1 MEPQHQR
8 LSECNKHNKYQ
19 KTKQH
24 VQRGQLVF
32 NLNNVESPNGC
43 VPQNHANLGRQRSTS
58 SGRLLFGSMCNQL
71 KNLHVAAERH
81 DPDERELVL
90 NEAERM
96 LNRKAEKL
104 KEDREHLN
112 DCVLNYNKTATAY
125 LEKVKKY
132 NKAAASVKRVRAW
145 QLAREARLDD
155 REDNITLAQLQRQLI
170 LAE

>member
-1 MEPQHQR
+1 MSNPQMDVCHKIMQI
-8 LSECNKHNKYQ
+8 LDDNAQ
-19 KTKQH
+19 Q
-24 VQRGQLVF
+24 
-32 NLNNVESPNGC
+32 
-43 VPQNHANLGRQRSTS
+43 VPEGFYLEV
-58 SGRLLFGSMCNQL
+58 CDQL

-112 DCVLNYNKTATAY
+112 DCVLNYNKTATGY

-155 REDNITLAQLQRQLI
+155 REDNITLAQLQRQL
-170 LAE
+170 LE

>member
-1 MEPQHQR
+1 MNTQMVVCHKIMQILDDNAQR
-8 LSECNKHNKYQ
+8 
-19 KTKQH
+19 
-24 VQRGQLVF
+24 
-32 NLNNVESPNGC
+32 
-43 VPQNHANLGRQRSTS
+43 VPEGFYLEV
-58 SGRLLFGSMCNQL
+58 CDQL
-71 KNLHVAAERH
+71 KHLHVAVERYE
-81 DPDERELVL
+81 PDERELGL

>member
-1 MEPQHQR
+1 MDVCHKIMQILDDNAQ
-8 LSECNKHNKYQ
+8 Q
-19 KTKQH
+19 
-24 VQRGQLVF
+24 
-32 NLNNVESPNGC
+32 
-43 VPQNHANLGRQRSTS
+43 VPEGFYLEV
-58 SGRLLFGSMCNQL
+58 CDQL
-71 KNLHVAAERH
+71 KNLHVAAERSV
-81 DPDERELVL
+81 PSERELVL

-132 NKAAASVKRVRAW
+132 NKAVASVKRVRAW

>member
-1 MEPQHQR
+1 MNVVHKLMEMLDDNAQQ
-8 LSECNKHNKYQ
+8 
-19 KTKQH
+19 
-24 VQRGQLVF
+24 
-32 NLNNVESPNGC
+32 
-43 VPQNHANLGRQRSTS
+43 VPEGFYLEV
-58 SGRLLFGSMCNQL
+58 CNQL
-71 KNLHVAAERH
+71 KTLHGAVKIR
-81 DPDERELVL
+81 PELDHQWRVL

-112 DCVLNYNKTATAY
+112 GCVLNYNKTATAY

-155 REDNITLAQLQRQLI
+155 REDNITLAQLQRQL
-170 LAE
+170 LE

>member
-1 MEPQHQR
+1 MQILDDNAQ
-8 LSECNKHNKYQ
+8 Q
-19 KTKQH
+19 
-24 VQRGQLVF
+24 
-32 NLNNVESPNGC
+32 
-43 VPQNHANLGRQRSTS
+43 VPEGFYLEV
-58 SGRLLFGSMCNQL
+58 CDQL
-71 KNLHVAAERH
+71 KNLHVAAERYE
-81 DPDERELVL
+81 PDERELGL

-112 DCVLNYNKTATAY
+112 DCILNYNKTATAY

>member
-1 MEPQHQR
+1 MDVCHKIMQILDDNAQ
-8 LSECNKHNKYQ
+8 Q
-19 KTKQH
+19 
-24 VQRGQLVF
+24 
-32 NLNNVESPNGC
+32 
-43 VPQNHANLGRQRSTS
+43 VPEGFYLEV
-58 SGRLLFGSMCNQL
+58 CDQL
-71 KNLHVAAERH
+71 KNLHVAAERYE
-81 DPDERELVL
+81 PDERELGL

-112 DCVLNYNKTATAY
+112 ECVLNYNKTATAY

-155 REDNITLAQLQRQLI
+155 REDNITLAQLQRQL
-170 LAE
+170 LE

>member
-1 MEPQHQR
+1 MDVCHKIMQILDDNAQ
-8 LSECNKHNKYQ
+8 Q
-19 KTKQH
+19 
-24 VQRGQLVF
+24 
-32 NLNNVESPNGC
+32 
-43 VPQNHANLGRQRSTS
+43 VPEGFYLEV
-58 SGRLLFGSMCNQL
+58 CDQL
-71 KNLHVAAERH
+71 KHLHVAVERYE
-81 DPDERELVL
+81 PDERELGL

-155 REDNITLAQLQRQLI
+155 REDNITLAQLQRQL
-170 LAE
+170 LE

>member
-1 MEPQHQR
+1 MVVCHKIMQILDDNAQ
-8 LSECNKHNKYQ
+8 Q
-19 KTKQH
+19 
-24 VQRGQLVF
+24 
-32 NLNNVESPNGC
+32 
-43 VPQNHANLGRQRSTS
+43 VPEGFYLEV
-58 SGRLLFGSMCNQL
+58 CDQL
-71 KNLHVAAERH
+71 KHLHVAVERYE
-81 DPDERELVL
+81 PDERELGL

-96 LNRKAEKL
+96 LNRKAEEL
-104 KEDREHLN
+104 ESRQAHLN
-112 DCVLNYNKTATAY
+112 ECVLNYNKTATAY

>member
-1 MEPQHQR
+1 MSNPQMDVCHKIMHQSWTTT
-8 LSECNKHNKYQ
+8 LNKFRK
-19 KTKQH
+19 
-24 VQRGQLVF
+24 
-32 NLNNVESPNGC
+32 
-43 VPQNHANLGRQRSTS
+43 A
-58 SGRLLFGSMCNQL
+58 SGGKGTHLEVCDQL

-132 NKAAASVKRVRAW
+132 NKAAASVKRVRTW

>member
-1 MEPQHQR
+1 MDVCHKIMQILDDNAQ
-8 LSECNKHNKYQ
+8 Q
-19 KTKQH
+19 
-24 VQRGQLVF
+24 
-32 NLNNVESPNGC
+32 
-43 VPQNHANLGRQRSTS
+43 VPEGFYLEV
-58 SGRLLFGSMCNQL
+58 CEQL

-155 REDNITLAQLQRQLI
+155 REDNITLAQLQRTLI

>member
-1 MEPQHQR
+1 MNTQMVVCHKIMQI
-8 LSECNKHNKYQ
+8 LDDNAQ
-19 KTKQH
+19 Q
-24 VQRGQLVF
+24 
-32 NLNNVESPNGC
+32 
-43 VPQNHANLGRQRSTS
+43 VPEGFYLEV
-58 SGRLLFGSMCNQL
+58 CDQL
-71 KNLHVAAERH
+71 KHLHVAVERYE
-81 DPDERELVL
+81 PDERELGL

-112 DCVLNYNKTATAY
+112 ECVLNYNKTATAY

-155 REDNITLAQLQRQLI
+155 REDNITLAQLQRQL
-170 LAE
+170 LE

>member
-1 MEPQHQR
+1 MDVCHKIMQILDDNAQ
-8 LSECNKHNKYQ
+8 Q
-19 KTKQH
+19 
-24 VQRGQLVF
+24 
-32 NLNNVESPNGC
+32 
-43 VPQNHANLGRQRSTS
+43 VPEGFYLEV
-58 SGRLLFGSMCNQL
+58 CDQL
-71 KNLHVAAERH
+71 KHLHVAVERYE
-81 DPDERELVL
+81 PDERELGL

-112 DCVLNYNKTATAY
+112 ECVLNYNKTATGY

-155 REDNITLAQLQRQLI
+155 REDNITLAQLQRTLI

>member
-1 MEPQHQR
+1 M
-8 LSECNKHNKYQ
+8 CA
-19 KTKQH
+19 TK
-24 VQRGQLVF
+24 
-32 NLNNVESPNGC
+32 SC
-43 VPQNHANLGRQRSTS
+43 K
-58 SGRLLFGSMCNQL
+58 SGRHAQQVPEGFYLEVCDQL
-71 KNLHVAAERH
+71 KNLHVAAEQH

-155 REDNITLAQLQRQLI
+155 REDNITLAQLQRQL
-170 LAE
+170 LE

>member
-1 MEPQHQR
+1 MDVCHKIMQILDDNAQ
-8 LSECNKHNKYQ
+8 Q
-19 KTKQH
+19 
-24 VQRGQLVF
+24 
-32 NLNNVESPNGC
+32 
-43 VPQNHANLGRQRSTS
+43 VPEGFYLEV
-58 SGRLLFGSMCNQL
+58 CEQL
-71 KNLHVAAERH
+71 KNLHVAAERYE
-81 DPDERELVL
+81 PDERELGL

-112 DCVLNYNKTATAY
+112 ECVLHYNKTATAY

-155 REDNITLAQLQRQLI
+155 REDNITLAQLQRQL
-170 LAE
+170 LE

>member
-1 MEPQHQR
+1 MQILDDNAQ
-8 LSECNKHNKYQ
+8 Q
-19 KTKQH
+19 
-24 VQRGQLVF
+24 
-32 NLNNVESPNGC
+32 
-43 VPQNHANLGRQRSTS
+43 VPEGFYLEV
-58 SGRLLFGSMCNQL
+58 CDQL
-71 KNLHVAAERH
+71 KNLHVAAERYE
-81 DPDERELVL
+81 PDERELGL

-112 DCVLNYNKTATAY
+112 ECVLNYNKTATAY

>member
-1 MEPQHQR
+1 MDVCHKIMQILDDNAQ
-8 LSECNKHNKYQ
+8 Q
-19 KTKQH
+19 
-24 VQRGQLVF
+24 
-32 NLNNVESPNGC
+32 
-43 VPQNHANLGRQRSTS
+43 VPEGFYLEV
-58 SGRLLFGSMCNQL
+58 CDQL
-71 KNLHVAAERH
+71 KNLHVAAERYE
-81 DPDERELVL
+81 PDERELGL

-112 DCVLNYNKTATAY
+112 ECVLNYNKMATAY

-155 REDNITLAQLQRQLI
+155 REDNITLADLQRSLI
-170 LAE
+170 SQ

>member
-1 MEPQHQR
+1 MNTQMVVCHKIMQI
-8 LSECNKHNKYQ
+8 LDDNAQ
-19 KTKQH
+19 Q
-24 VQRGQLVF
+24 
-32 NLNNVESPNGC
+32 
-43 VPQNHANLGRQRSTS
+43 VPEGFYLEV
-58 SGRLLFGSMCNQL
+58 CDQL
-71 KNLHVAAERH
+71 KHLHVAVERYE
-81 DPDERELVL
+81 PDERELGL

-112 DCVLNYNKTATAY
+112 ECVLNYNKTATAY

-132 NKAAASVKRVRAW
+132 NKAVASVKRVRAW

>member
-1 MEPQHQR
+1 MTVVHKLMEMLDDNAQQ
-8 LSECNKHNKYQ
+8 
-19 KTKQH
+19 
-24 VQRGQLVF
+24 
-32 NLNNVESPNGC
+32 
-43 VPQNHANLGRQRSTS
+43 VPEGFYLEV
-58 SGRLLFGSMCNQL
+58 CNQL
-71 KNLHVAAERH
+71 KTLHGAVKIR
-81 DPDERELVL
+81 PELDHQWRVL

-112 DCVLNYNKTATAY
+112 GCILNYNKTATAY

-155 REDNITLAQLQRQLI
+155 REDNITLAQLQRQL
-170 LAE
+170 LE

>member
-1 MEPQHQR
+1 MNTQMVVVHKLMEMLDDNAQQIPEGFY
-8 LSECNKHNKYQ
+8 LE
-19 KTKQH
+19 
-24 VQRGQLVF
+24 V
-32 NLNNVESPNGC
+32 
-43 VPQNHANLGRQRSTS
+43 
-58 SGRLLFGSMCNQL
+58 CNQL
-71 KNLHVAAERH
+71 KTLHGAVKIR
-81 DPDERELVL
+81 PELDAQWRVL
-90 NEAERM
+90 DEAERM

-112 DCVLNYNKTATAY
+112 GCVLNYNKTATAY

-155 REDNITLAQLQRQLI
+155 REDNITLAQLQRTLI